1 MKKTNEETG
10 NIEKALTV
18 FGQIIVDDRKEQNLD
33 RKELRGDI
41 KTLTVSVNKLI
52 LSDVE
57 ARKERE
63 FESEQRERMEGNQ
76 KEQGQEIKHNS
87 DTILKHSGKIE
98 VLEKKQD
105 FKDKV
110 RIGIYITLGAGTIMF
125 LATTIIPLIGKST

>member
-1 MKKTNEETG
+1 MKKTDEEIG
-10 NIEKALTV
+10 SIEKALTV

-63 FESEQRERMEGNQ
+63 YDSVQRERVEGNQ
-76 KEQGQEIKHNS
+76 KEQGREIKNTS
-87 DTILKHSGKIE
+87 DTVILHTGKIE
-98 VLEKKQD
+98 TLEKKQD
-105 FKDKV
+105 RQD
-110 RIGIYITLGAGTIMF
+110 TLKYTVLSGLIIIA
-125 LATTIIPLIGKST
+125 LAAYFGLK

>member
-1 MKKTNEETG
+1 MKKSDEEIG
-10 NIEKALTV
+10 SIEKALAV

-63 FESEQRERMEGNQ
+63 FESVQRERMEGNQ
-76 KEQGQEIKHNS
+76 KEQGREIKNTS
-87 DTILKHSGKIE
+87 DTVLLHTGKIE
-98 VLEKKQD
+98 TLEKRQD
-105 FKDKV
+105 TKDTIK
-110 RIGIYITLGAGTIMF
+110 IGLFILLCGAF
-125 LATTIIPLIGKST
+125 IIAVLKIIGPYL